1 MGTGD
6 KTHIIVKG
14 LNAVLDGPYTKAK
27 DADKFVM
34 DSVDGVGIVIQ
45 KSSDGLGWS
54 FCEGYKGVVYT
65 TCDEKDKTQL
75 GFVKD
80 LKGLPQPGAVT
91 KAKDGCSHLTFKGAK
106 PAADDKKKPAAPKEE
121 DDAAPSGECKFDPKT
136 GKVSCPSAKPAP
148 KKPEPKKKPAECTF
162 DAATGKVSCGLIL
175 IML

>member
-1 MGTGD
+1 MDTGD

-14 LNAVLDGPYTKAK
+14 LNPVLDGPYTKAK

-106 PAADDKKKPAAPKEE
+106 PPADPAPK
-121 DDAAPSGECKFDPKT
+121 AVGQECKFDPKT

-148 KKPEPKKKPAECTF
+148 KKPEPKKDKPAECTF
-162 DAATGKVSCGLIL
+162 DPATGKVSCGLIL